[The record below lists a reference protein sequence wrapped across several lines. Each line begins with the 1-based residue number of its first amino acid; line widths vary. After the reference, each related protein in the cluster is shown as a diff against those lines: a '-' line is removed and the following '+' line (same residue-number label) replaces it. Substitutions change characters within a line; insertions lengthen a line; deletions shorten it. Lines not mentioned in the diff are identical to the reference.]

1 MAEQIQKVPKRILN
15 NVLSSVAAGV
25 VPRSGAP
32 YLAIGR
38 KDEIGAMLHDLEVVN
53 DGSAS
58 FRFLIG
64 PYGSGKSFLIQLI
77 RGYAMERDFVTAD
90 ADLSPERRL
99 YGTSGSGVATY
110 RELIKNLACK
120 VCPDGG
126 ALSGIIARWID
137 GIRQSLAEQG
147 MDPDAPAFTAQ
158 LEKRI
163 HAVVLEIENQV
174 GGFDFSRVIFKYYEA
189 YISGDDDMRSSCLRW
204 LRGEFSTRAE
214 ARKDLGFPVSV
225 IISDENWYEFIKLWA
240 ELVRMIGYRG
250 LIVFLD
256 ECVNLYKISN
266 RISRENNY
274 EKILSMFN
282 DTLQGRASG
291 LGIVMAGTPQFL
303 EDTRRGLFS
312 YEALRSRLC
321 DSRFGTEE
329 FVNLIGPVIRLRRL
343 TDDELLALLERITAL
358 YAQQYNW
365 QPGLSD
371 EQLEQ
376 FLSMCLSRAGAG
388 IMITPREILRDY
400 MTVLNLMMQNP
411 DAGFEKIVQSHT
423 PEQKT
428 TVSAEAETS
437 AFNPDDIVF

>member
-1 MAEQIQKVPKRILN
+1 MVEQTQKVPKRILN
-15 NVLSSVAAGV
+15 NLLASVAAGV

-38 KDEIGAMLHDLEVVN
+38 KEEVAALLRDLEAVN
-53 DGSAS
+53 EGSAA

-77 RGYAMERDFVTAD
+77 RGYALERGFITAD
-90 ADLSPERRL
+90 ADLTPERRL
-99 YGTSGSGVATY
+99 YGTYGSGVATY
-110 RELIKNLACK
+110 RELMKNLSCR
-120 VCPDGG
+120 VSPDGG
-126 ALSGIIARWID
+126 ALPGILARWID
-137 GIRQSLAEQG
+137 SVRESVLAEGEDPDSPMFAYKLKQGIRAILHQVES
-147 MDPDAPAFTAQ
+147 
-158 LEKRI
+158 
-163 HAVVLEIENQV
+163 QV
-174 GGFDFSRVIFKYYEA
+174 GGFDFARVIIRYYEA
-189 YISGDDDMRSSCLRW
+189 YTEGDDEMRSSCIRW
-204 LRGEFSTRAE
+204 LRGEFSTRNDAKRE
-214 ARKDLGFPVSV
+214 LGFSVSV
-225 IISDENWYEFIKLWA
+225 IVNDENWYDFIKLWG
-240 ELVRMIGYRG
+240 ELFRLIGYRG

-274 EKILSMFN
+274 EKILAMFN

-321 DSRFGTEE
+321 DSRFQADD

-343 TDDELLALLERITAL
+343 SDDELLALLQRVTSL

-365 QPGLSD
+365 DPNLKD
-371 EQLEQ
+371 EDMSG
-376 FLSMCLSRAGAG
+376 FLMQCLSRAGAET
-388 IMITPREILRDY
+388 MITPREVLRDF

-411 DAGFEKIVQSHT
+411 DVSFEKIIGLQ
-423 PEQKT
+423 QAA
-428 TVSAEAETS
+428 AEEAPRLPGSSE
-437 AFNPDDIVF
+437 AFDPDDIQF